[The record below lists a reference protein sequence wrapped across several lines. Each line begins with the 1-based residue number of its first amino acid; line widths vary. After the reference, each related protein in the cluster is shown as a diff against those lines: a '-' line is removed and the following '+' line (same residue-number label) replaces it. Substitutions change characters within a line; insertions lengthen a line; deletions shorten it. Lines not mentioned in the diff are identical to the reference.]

1 MNADLS
7 KLKEIID
14 KLPEGK
20 IKNILTSGYQ
30 KASEWWSEKW
40 NHKKELD
47 EFIWFDTATTPWC
60 KWYVNAECRAN
71 NIPYTKSL
79 AAKSWLNMW
88 KEVNEKELLPWDLVI
103 VSRKWWAGGHIWFY
117 VWMSKNGHPIILWWN
132 QWKWVI
138 SLKEEKR
145 PVLGFRRIASEE
157 ESKKIKESINWE
169 NSNNI

>member
-1 MNADLS
+1 
-7 KLKEIID
+7 
-14 KLPEGK
+14 
-20 IKNILTSGYQ
+20 
-30 KASEWWSEKW
+30 
-40 NHKKELD
+40 
-47 EFIWFDTATTPWC
+47 
-60 KWYVNAECRAN
+60 
-71 NIPYTKSL
+71 
-79 AAKSWLNMW
+79 MW